1 MHDNGTQMKDM
12 VDNLIYSLNQL
23 CLEGNFSVKDS
34 SHVCHE
40 IFLFFC
46 HHAIFFHLTMFQ

>member
-23 CLEGNFSVKDS
+23 CIEGNFSVKNF
-34 SHVCHE
+34 SHLCH
-40 IFLFFC
+40 
-46 HHAIFFHLTMFQ
+46 